1 MPQYLKPQVVAGA
14 TTMFFAAVDLLK
26 IPPYFLLGQFSA
38 TTSVSAGLIPVAVRS
53 TFCTCLAGAPGV
65 ARTVLPRH
73 PGAHLPHRSQ
83 IDS

>member
-26 IPPYFLLGQFSA
+26 IPPYFLLGQFRA
-38 TTSVSAGLIPVAVRS
+38 TTSVSAGLIAVAVRS
-53 TFCTCLAGAPGV
+53 TFCPRLAGAPGV